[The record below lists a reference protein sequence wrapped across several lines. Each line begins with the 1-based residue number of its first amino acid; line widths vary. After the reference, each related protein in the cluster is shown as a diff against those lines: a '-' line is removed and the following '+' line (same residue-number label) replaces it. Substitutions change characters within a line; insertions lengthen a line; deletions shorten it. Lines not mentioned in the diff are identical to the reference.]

1 MEARGHPGSL
11 YGPETVTWR
20 VNQEAV
26 LLLGGPRALLMQ
38 LAEPA
43 IAAGV
48 ADHSGFEANPFGRLV
63 RTLDAMGAI
72 SFGSPE
78 TARVMLDGLATVHAR
93 VRGTLADG
101 TTYRADD
108 PVLAWWVLATL
119 IDTVLRVERR
129 YLGRLRPDDRKRYY
143 AESLLLA
150 DAFGIPRIL
159 VPEDLAAFQDWMRLR
174 TAALEVTPTARRLAR
189 SVLRPP
195 VPLLASPL
203 SELLALV
210 TVDLLPASLRAGYE
224 LRWDA
229 QRRVVVRT
237 SQRAVRAVLPRLP
250 ALMRTLPRTGHFGGH
265 PRTPGH
271 FGGHPRAPGQ

>member
-1 MEARGHPGSL
+1 MRVRAGSL
-11 YGPETVTWR
+11 YGPDTVTWR
-20 VNQEAV
+20 LNQEAV

-48 ADHSGFEANPFGRLV
+48 AQHSRFEADPFARLA
-63 RTLDAMGAI
+63 RTLEAMTAI

-78 TARVMLDGLATVHAR
+78 TARAALDGLAAVHAR
-93 VRGTLADG
+93 VRGTLDDG
-101 TTYRADD
+101 TPYRADD
-108 PVLAWWVLATL
+108 PALAWWVLATL

-129 YLGRLRPDDRKRYY
+129 YLGRLRVEDRKRYY
-143 AESLLLA
+143 TEALLLA

-159 VPEDLAAFQDWMRLR
+159 VPEDLAGFQEWMRR
-174 TAALEVTPTARRLAR
+174 HIAGLEVTPTARALAGP
-189 SVLRPP
+189 VLRPP
-195 VPLLASPL
+195 LPVVAGPV

-210 TVDLLPASLRAGYE
+210 TVDLLPPSLRAAYG

-229 QRRVVVRT
+229 QRRVLLRT

-250 ALMRTLPRTGHFGGH
+250 ALMRTFPASPSTR
-265 PRTPGH
+265 
-271 FGGHPRAPGQ
+271 